1 MCIVVASLTFQ
12 YSALITLLC
21 LPDRKTVVASL
32 NVLAGVYMASAP
44 LPVPSFLLPLH
55 ATRLDLKSP
64 LHVWN
69 SLLAETRRVAK
80 EHSVQAEVY
89 STEMTARFE
98 IMAKDVHVLSRRVC
112 CVSVHFVS
120 EYVYV
125 AY

>member
-1 MCIVVASLTFQ
+1 M
-12 YSALITLLC
+12 LLC

-80 EHSVQAEVY
+80 ERSVQAEVY

>member
-1 MCIVVASLTFQ
+1 LFSSTLTFQ
-12 YSALITLLC
+12 YSALIILLC
-21 LPDRKTVVASL
+21 LPDRRTVASL

-44 LPVPSFLLPLH
+44 LPVPSFLLSFH

-80 EHSVQAEVY
+80 ERSVQAEVY

-112 CVSVHFVS
+112 CVSVYFVS